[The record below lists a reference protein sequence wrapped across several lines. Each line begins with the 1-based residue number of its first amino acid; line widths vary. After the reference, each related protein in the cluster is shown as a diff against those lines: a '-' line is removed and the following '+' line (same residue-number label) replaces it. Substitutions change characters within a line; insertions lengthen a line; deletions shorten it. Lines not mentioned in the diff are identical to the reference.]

1 MKEAEVPG
9 NLSSFPL
16 EEAGNG
22 WEAFC
27 AILCHLVG
35 KFFGGVLVRTGAGT
49 VCHHLCR

>member
-22 WEAFC
+22 REAFY
-27 AILCHLVG
+27 AILCHPVG
-35 KFFGGVLVRTGAGT
+35 KFFGVVLVES
-49 VCHHLCR
+49 